1 MYPASS
7 LQTASCSSPNER
19 GSHNYHSL
27 AEVPEVQSIRNG
39 RNFSAAV

>member
-7 LQTASCSSPNER
+7 LPAPSPNER